1 MREQAGRRQATALN
15 QAIHNDIRTSTTDV
29 IIVTSVSMC
38 YTYCRMNSHIRTLE
52 TKIEALKGR
61 IVALG
66 DLRPGSLSQQYN
78 VCGTPNCRC
87 KASPPQKHGP
97 RYELS
102 YTRKG
107 KSGTRLVKRHE
118 LPQIKRAM
126 ANYARLRKLLDRWI
140 DLSTELHDLKLKLA
154 APPPAPPKHR
164 SKP

>member
-1 MREQAGRRQATALN
+1 MDSR
-15 QAIHNDIRTSTTDV
+15 IRS
-29 IIVTSVSMC
+29 
-38 YTYCRMNSHIRTLE
+38 LE
-52 TKIEALKGR
+52 TKIETLKRR

-118 LPQIKRAM
+118 LPQIKKAM
-126 ANYARLRKLLDRWI
+126 ANYSRLKELLDRWI
-140 DLSTELHDLKLKLA
+140 DLSTELHDLRLKLA
-154 APPPAPPKHR
+154 APPLPPRNRR

>member
-1 MREQAGRRQATALN
+1 MQRT
-15 QAIHNDIRTSTTDV
+15 IH
-29 IIVTSVSMC
+29 
-38 YTYCRMNSHIRTLE
+38 TLE
-52 TKIEALKGR
+52 TQIEALKAKL
-61 IVALG
+61 VTLG

-87 KASPPQKHGP
+87 KASTPQKHGP

-107 KSGTRLVKRHE
+107 RSGTRLVKRYE
-118 LPQIKRAM
+118 LAQIKHAL
-126 ANYARLRKLLDRWI
+126 ANYARLRELVDRWI

-154 APPPAPPKHR
+154 PPPVTSPKRR

>member
-1 MREQAGRRQATALN
+1 MQRR
-15 QAIHNDIRTSTTDV
+15 
-29 IIVTSVSMC
+29 
-38 YTYCRMNSHIRTLE
+38 IRTLE
-52 TKIEALKGR
+52 AQIEALKR
-61 IVALG
+61 QLSALG

-107 KSGTRLVKRHE
+107 RSGTRLVKRHE
-118 LPQIKRAM
+118 LGHIKHAL
-126 ANYARLRKLLDRWI
+126 ANYARLRALVDRWI
-140 DLSTELHDLKLKLA
+140 DLSTELHDLRLKLA
-154 APPPAPPKHR
+154 APPPPPTKRR

>member
-1 MREQAGRRQATALN
+1 
-15 QAIHNDIRTSTTDV
+15 
-29 IIVTSVSMC
+29 MC
-38 YTYCRMNSHIRTLE
+38 YKQSRMHNRIRILE
-52 TKIEALKGR
+52 TRIEALKGQ

-118 LPQIKRAM
+118 LPQIKKAM
-126 ANYARLRKLLDRWI
+126 ANYARLRELLDRWI
-140 DLSTELHDLKLKLA
+140 DLSTELHDFRLRLA
-154 APPPAPPKHR
+154 APPPAPKRR
-164 SKP
+164 SKS

>member
-1 MREQAGRRQATALN
+1 MHRR
-15 QAIHNDIRTSTTDV
+15 
-29 IIVTSVSMC
+29 
-38 YTYCRMNSHIRTLE
+38 IRTLE

-66 DLRPGSLSQQYN
+66 DLRPGSLSLQYN

-107 KSGTRLVKRHE
+107 KSGTRLVKRYE
-118 LPQIKRAM
+118 LPQIKKAL
-126 ANYARLRKLLDRWI
+126 ANYARLRELLDRWI
-140 DLSTELHDLKLKLA
+140 ALSIELHDLRLKLA
-154 APPPAPPKHR
+154 APPPAPPKSR
-164 SKP
+164 PKR

>member
-1 MREQAGRRQATALN
+1 ML
-15 QAIHNDIRTSTTDV
+15 
-29 IIVTSVSMC
+29 
-38 YTYCRMNSHIRTLE
+38 YPCRMRNRLRTLE
-52 TKIEALKGR
+52 TTIAALKGR

-118 LPQIKRAM
+118 LAQIKRAV
-126 ANYARLRKLLDRWI
+126 ANYARLRALLDRWI
-140 DLSTELHDLKLKLA
+140 DLSTELHDLRLKLVA
-154 APPPAPPKHR
+154 PSPPPRNRR

>member
-1 MREQAGRRQATALN
+1 MHSR
-15 QAIHNDIRTSTTDV
+15 
-29 IIVTSVSMC
+29 
-38 YTYCRMNSHIRTLE
+38 IRTLE

-107 KSGTRLVKRHE
+107 RSGTRLVKRHE
-118 LPQIKRAM
+118 LPQIKHALATMRSSE
-126 ANYARLRKLLDRWI
+126 KS
-140 DLSTELHDLKLKLA
+140 STAGLIC
-154 APPPAPPKHR
+154 PPN
-164 SKP
+164 STIS

>member
-1 MREQAGRRQATALN
+1 MHRR
-15 QAIHNDIRTSTTDV
+15 
-29 IIVTSVSMC
+29 
-38 YTYCRMNSHIRTLE
+38 IRTLE

-107 KSGTRLVKRHE
+107 KSGTRLVKRYE
-118 LPQIKRAM
+118 LPQIKKAV
-126 ANYARLRKLLDRWI
+126 ANYGRLRELLDRWI
-140 DLSTELHDLKLKLA
+140 DLSTELHDLRLKLV
-154 APPPAPPKHR
+154 APPPTPKRR